1 MVRAL
6 DIVEMATTG
15 KSVQHECYEGRCWK
29 AAQMSHKA
37 HVFLKRPGQKT
48 AKDIGVIE
56 VDPAPGL
63 HVHVTF
69 TQMGK
74 SEVGRINHIEPRDW
88 GSQSSVTPKIVVIQ
102 SDGE

>member
-1 MVRAL
+1 
-6 DIVEMATTG
+6 
-15 KSVQHECYEGRCWK
+15 
-29 AAQMSHKA
+29 MSHKA

-48 AKDIGVIE
+48 AKDIGVID

-63 HVHVTF
+63 HVQVTF
-69 TQMGK
+69 TYMGK

-102 SDGE
+102 SDSPKACPTRIRPRPRIVLRSR

>member
-1 MVRAL
+1 
-6 DIVEMATTG
+6 
-15 KSVQHECYEGRCWK
+15 
-29 AAQMSHKA
+29 MSHKA

-69 TQMGK
+69 TYMGK
-74 SEVGRINHIEPRDW
+74 SEVGRINLSNR
-88 GSQSSVTPKIVVIQ
+88 VTGGANPALHLK
-102 SDGE
+102 

>member
-1 MVRAL
+1 
-6 DIVEMATTG
+6 
-15 KSVQHECYEGRCWK
+15 
-29 AAQMSHKA
+29 MSHKA

-69 TQMGK
+69 TYMGK

-88 GSQSSVTPKIVVIQ
+88 RSQSSVTPKIIVMIQ